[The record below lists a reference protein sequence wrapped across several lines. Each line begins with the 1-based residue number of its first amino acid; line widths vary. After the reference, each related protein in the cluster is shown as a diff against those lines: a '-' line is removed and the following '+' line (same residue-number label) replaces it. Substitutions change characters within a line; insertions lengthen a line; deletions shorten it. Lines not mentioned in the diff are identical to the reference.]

1 MKIEILFP
9 ELCNL
14 FGDSATVE
22 FLKQT
27 LPEAEFIE
35 THLNDELRFLSEKM
49 NLVYMGPMTENTQE
63 LIIEKFRP
71 LKDKIMAEIE
81 NDTVFFFTGNALEV
95 MGDYILTDEGE
106 KIPALGLF
114 RYYAQ
119 RDMFHRHNSAFLG
132 VFEGKEVMGFK
143 SQFTTCYPEND
154 DNAFIKTIKKGMG
167 MNLKSTGEGYRF
179 HNFIG
184 THLIGPV
191 LILNPHLARYILKLM
206 GSDAELAFS
215 DVVEAAYEKRLE
227 DFYARIPDKV
237 TKYRYM

>member
-14 FGDSATVE
+14 FGDMATVE
-22 FLKQT
+22 YLKKT

-35 THLNDELRFLSEKM
+35 THLNDELGFLKEKM
-49 NLVYMGPMTENTQE
+49 DLVYMGPMTENTQE
-63 LIIEKFRP
+63 LVIDKFRP
-71 LKDKIMAEIE
+71 YKDGIMAEIE
-81 NDTVFFFTGNALEV
+81 KDTVFFFTGNAMEV

-114 RYYAQ
+114 RFYTQ

-167 MNLKSTGEGYRF
+167 MNLKSKGEGYRC
-179 HNFIG
+179 HNFMA

-191 LILNPHLARYILKLM
+191 LILNPHLARYVLSLM
-206 GSDAELAFS
+206 GAETKLAYE
-215 DVVEAAYEKRLE
+215 DVVEEAYKQRLE
-227 DFYARIPDKV
+227 DFYAHIPDKV
-237 TKYRYM
+237 AKYRYM